1 MKTIWYFVG
10 LLLVIMGAVITIS
23 GIYSLINPPEQQK
36 VLSELHPDLWWGIV
50 MIVAGFIFLLTNWKK
65 TVV

>member
-10 LLLVIMGAVITIS
+10 LLLVIMGCIITVS
-23 GIYSLINPPEQQK
+23 GVFSLISPPEQPK

-50 MIVAGFIFLLTNWKK
+50 MIVAGLIFLLTNWKK
-65 TVV
+65 TVS

>member
-10 LLLVIMGAVITIS
+10 LLLLIMGTIVTIS
-23 GIYSLINPPEQQK
+23 GVYSLINPPIQQK

-50 MIVAGFIFLLTNWKK
+50 MIVAGSIFLLTNWKK
-65 TVV
+65 TVK